1 MQGYNALK
9 LAILADLGRA
19 NHATIDNVF
28 SCLVDAE
35 NLVRSTMCMVDRT
48 VIDCNLRDARR
59 RLDRAAQHLWGSY
72 PPEGVRVDDN
82 WHYTVTQ

>member
-35 NLVRSTMCMVDRT
+35 NLVRSTGCMVDRT
-48 VIDCNLRDARR
+48 VIGCQLRDAQRR
-59 RLDRAAQHLWGSY
+59 IDRAAQRLWGTN
-72 PPEGVRVDDN
+72 PPFPVRVDDN
-82 WHYTVTQ
+82 SHYTVTT